1 MKVLSKAKH
10 AREGSAPIELAFLI
24 PFVILLGVILFYTCH
39 LGIRRLKDE
48 STIRQVSWEKRGK
61 VSSQTPH
68 PYQVQIG
75 LLDGIAEKSE
85 RLSMGGITQAH
96 YSGLTRLHFLPQ
108 LAYQNQAGVVA
119 GTWDAARMRKIN
131 KGWEDEI
138 GGGILAVN
146 IHTNIVRL
154 FLDLKGFPKLM
165 NDLKDDMN
173 GALKVFRHIPK
184 PKQSKNDLDTKK
196 GQAEKQLRMF
206 ENNKRLM
213 EQELQALIPGSPE
226 WIQKKKEID
235 IVDQKI
241 HQLEKAFD
249 QGNW

>member
-165 NDLKDDMN
+165 NDMKGGMKD
-173 GALKVFRHIPK
+173 ALSFFNQKIPQK
-184 PKQSKNDLDTKK
+184 KLNDLNTKK
-196 GQAEKQLRMF
+196 AEAERKLK
-206 ENNKRLM
+206 NKKRSL
-213 EQELQALIPGSPE
+213 EQELQALIPCSPE

-235 IVDQKI
+235 EVDQII
-241 HQLEKAFD
+241 HQLE
-249 QGNW
+249 

>member
-1 MKVLSKAKH
+1 MKLLSKAKH

-131 KGWEDEI
+131 NGWEDEI

-146 IHTNIVRL
+146 IHTNIARL
-154 FLDLKGFPKLM
+154 FLDLKGFSKLM
-165 NDLKDDMN
+165 NDMKGGMKD
-173 GALKVFRHIPK
+173 ALSLFNQKIPQK
-184 PKQSKNDLDTKK
+184 MLNDLNTKK
-196 GQAEKQLRMF
+196 AEAERKLK
-206 ENNKRLM
+206 NKKRSL

-235 IVDQKI
+235 EVDQII
-241 HQLEKAFD
+241 HQLE
-249 QGNW
+249 